1 MNEAAKSKLQVVA
14 LMLLKRTFTLQ
25 TSHYYTSAIVFT
37 TPLHLFHLLQLS
49 IDHRSQKLVQQSHAQ
64 ILALGFQQNAFLT
77 TRLVSAYAT
86 CGDLTSSRLVFDS
99 IAVKNIYLW
108 NSLINGYAKHHAF
121 DEAFALFHDMVR
133 SDVLPDDYTLAT
145 LSKISAEIEDL
156 VSGRLIHAKSARI
169 GFVSDVVVAN
179 SLMSM
184 YCKCGEL
191 GGARKLFDEMPQ
203 RNLSSWNVIIA
214 GCAALENCLSHA
226 SLWDFFRKMQIEGFK
241 PNAFTIASML
251 PVCGG
256 NTGKWDYG
264 MELHCFLVKNELDIN
279 IDLDVYMGSSLIDM
293 YSRSNRVVLSRRVFD
308 QMKCRN
314 IYVWTAMI
322 KGYVQNGAP
331 EEALSLLHEMQ
342 VKAGIQPNKVS
353 LVSVL
358 PACSSLAGLTGGKQI
373 HGFAIKLD
381 LDHDVPLC
389 NALIDMYS
397 KCGSLNYARRVF
409 DNGAFYKDSISW
421 SSMISAYGLHGKG
434 EGAVIMYHKMLQQ
447 GTKPDMITV
456 VGVLSACS
464 KSGLVDE
471 GLSIYDSLMTKY
483 GMKPTV
489 EICACMVDMLGRSG
503 QLDEAMEFIRK
514 MPVEPSPSVWG
525 ALLSAS
531 IMHGNSTTR
540 DLAYR
545 FLVEL
550 EPENPS
556 NYISLSNLYAS
567 YRRWDVVA
575 EMRTMMKERGLRKVP
590 GCSWITISG
599 KTYSFYVADK
609 AHPSSSLIYG
619 VLDDLKSIMKGDSCP
634 DIDILTLSL

>member
-1 MNEAAKSKLQVVA
+1 MVV
-14 LMLLKRTFTLQ
+14 KRIFTLQ
-25 TSHYYTSAIVFT
+25 TSRYYTSTTVFH
-37 TPLHLFHLLQLS
+37 TPLHLLDLLQLS
-49 IDHRSQKLVQQSHAQ
+49 IHHRSHKLAHQSHAQ
-64 ILALGFQQNAFLT
+64 ILVLGFDQNAFLT

-86 CGDLTSSRLVFDS
+86 SGNLTNSRLVFDS
-99 IAVKNIYLW
+99 IAVKNVFLW

-121 DEAFALFHDMVR
+121 DEAFALFHEMVR
-133 SDVLPDDYTLAT
+133 SNVLPDDYTLAT
-145 LSKISAEIEDL
+145 LSKISAEVEDL
-156 VSGRLIHAKSARI
+156 FSGKLVHAKSI
-169 GFVSDVVVAN
+169 ESGFVSDVVIGN

-191 GGARKLFDEMPQ
+191 GEARKLFDEMPQ

-214 GCAALENCLSHA
+214 GCAASENCISHTH
-226 SLWDFFRKMQIEGFK
+226 LWDIFRQMQTQGFK
-241 PNAFTIASML
+241 PNAFTIASIL
-251 PVCGG
+251 PVCGS

-264 MELHCFLVKNELDIN
+264 MELHCFLVKNELDLKM
-279 IDLDVYMGSSLIDM
+279 DSDVYMGSSLIDM

-314 IYVWTAMI
+314 IFVWTAMI
-322 KGYVQNGAP
+322 KSYVQNGAP
-331 EEALSLLHEMQ
+331 EEALSLFHEMQ
-342 VKAGIQPNKVS
+342 VKAGIAPNKVS

-358 PACSSLAGLTGGKQI
+358 PTCSSLAGLIGGKQI
-373 HGFAIKLD
+373 HSFTIKMD
-381 LDHDVPLC
+381 LNHEVSLC

-397 KCGSLNYARRVF
+397 KCGSLGYARRVF
-409 DNGAFYKDSISW
+409 DDGAFNKDSISW
-421 SSMISAYGLHGKG
+421 SSMISAYGIHGRG
-434 EGAVIMYHKMLQQ
+434 EDAVTMYHKMLQL

-471 GLSIYDSLMTKY
+471 GLSIYDSLMNKH
-483 GMKPTV
+483 GLKPTV
-489 EICACMVDMLGRSG
+489 EICACVVDMLGRSG
-503 QLDEAMEFIRK
+503 QLDQAIEFIRD

-531 IMHGNSTTR
+531 IIHGNSMTR
-540 DLAYR
+540 DLAYKC
-545 FLVEL
+545 LVEL

-567 YRRWDVVA
+567 YRRWDAVA

-609 AHPSSSLIYG
+609 AHPSSSLIYAI
-619 VLDDLKSIMKGDSCP
+619 LDDLMSIMKGDSSP
-634 DIDILTLSL
+634 DFDVLT